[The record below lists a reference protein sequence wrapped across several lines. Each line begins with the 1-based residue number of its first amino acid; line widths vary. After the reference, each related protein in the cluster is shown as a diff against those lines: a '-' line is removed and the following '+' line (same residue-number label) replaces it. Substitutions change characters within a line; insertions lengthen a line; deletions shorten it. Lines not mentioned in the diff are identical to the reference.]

1 MGPDEPEEKADY
13 SMDASD
19 FILHQWIHLIRAHC
33 PQVVGI
39 RVARPLAQLPNLLR
53 EVYDREGQ
61 TKALRAKTQEFIDIL
76 TGLSSEKMP
85 MRRAKARSGSMYGSH
100 GHKRHLADASVPQ
113 VQGELKEKASCIPPR
128 VTYIPVD
135 IEITSK
141 SFLRPDLYTR

>member
-1 MGPDEPEEKADY
+1 MSRCEVLVAKKTPKKGPK
-13 SMDASD
+13 
-19 FILHQWIHLIRAHC
+19 I
-33 PQVVGI
+33 
-39 RVARPLAQLPNLLR
+39 NLGR
-53 EVYDREGQ
+53 G
-61 TKALRAKTQEFIDIL
+61 LRAKTQEFVDLL

-85 MRRAKARSGSMYGSH
+85 VRRAKARCGCMYGSH

-128 VTYIPVD
+128 VTYLPVD